1 MMGAKV
7 EKREKKS
14 SILVV
19 DDAPGTV
26 ELLERNLR
34 ARKYQVHTAASVH
47 QAINTL
53 KVTPV
58 DLVITDLRMPG
69 ASGLD
74 LVRFVRENLED
85 TEVMLITGY
94 ATVQG
99 AVEAV
104 KTGAEEYLV
113 KPFTDEELFSAV
125 TRALEKLAARRA
137 LQGKKQVTTLR
148 PTGLIGQSEPM
159 LTVFSDIAKASTSD
173 ATVLISGDS
182 GTGKEVV
189 ARAIHYAGPRRSA
202 PFVPVACGAIP
213 EGLLESELFGH
224 VKGAFTGA
232 LQNRI
237 GFFQAAEN
245 GTIFL
250 DEISETT
257 PATQTK
263 LLRVLQDREIY
274 MVGSSR
280 PRRVD
285 VRVIAASNKDLSE
298 LVQTGNFRGDLF
310 YRINVIAIDLPPLR
324 QRGNDILLLVDQFAE
339 KLAREFGR
347 PQLKFSDQAMKAL
360 LQYSWP
366 GNVRELQNLV
376 QRLVVM
382 SDHHLIDTPDLPP
395 SMRFS
400 TADPPAVSRSL
411 ADVEA
416 DHIRTVLAGVQG
428 NRSQAARILGIDR
441 KTLREKLKR
450 HAISG

>member
-1 MMGAKV
+1 MVNTMSKPV
-7 EKREKKS
+7 
-14 SILVV
+14 ILVV
-19 DDAPGTV
+19 DDNPGTV

-34 ARKYQVHTAASVH
+34 ERGYRVHSALAVR
-47 QAINTL
+47 QAIQLLQAAT
-53 KVTPV
+53 V
-58 DLVITDLRMPG
+58 DLVITDVKMPG
-69 ASGLD
+69 ESGLD
-74 LVRFVRENLED
+74 LVRYVRENLRD

-99 AVEAV
+99 AVEAM

-113 KPFTDEELFSAV
+113 KPFTEEELFSAV
-125 TRALEKLAARRA
+125 SRVLEKLAARRTV
-137 LQGKKQVTTLR
+137 QGKAPAPLAG
-148 PTGLIGQSEPM
+148 PLGLIGASEPM
-159 LTVFSDIAKASTSD
+159 QRVFRDITKAAESS
-173 ATVLISGDS
+173 ATVLICGES

-189 ARAIHYAGPRRSA
+189 ARAIHYASPRRSA

-232 LQNRI
+232 FQSRT

-257 PATQTK
+257 PGTQTK

-274 MVGSSR
+274 LVGSSR
-280 PRRVD
+280 SRKID
-285 VRVIAASNKDLSE
+285 VRVIAASNKNLTE
-298 LVQTGNFRGDLF
+298 LVGKGSFREDLY
-310 YRINVIAIDLPPLR
+310 YRINVIAIALPPLR
-324 QRGNDILLLVDQFAE
+324 DRGQDILLLVDHFAE
-339 KLAREFGR
+339 KFAREFGR
-347 PQLKFSDQAMKAL
+347 PRLSFSDQALHAL
-360 LQYSWP
+360 CHYSWP

-382 SDHHLIDTPDLPP
+382 SDRQSIDIPDLPV

-400 TADPPAVSRSL
+400 TAGPAGLRSL
-411 ADVEA
+411 AEVEA
-416 DHIRTVLAGVQG
+416 DHIRSVLAAVGG
-428 NRSQAARILGIDR
+428 NRSEAARVLGIDR

-450 HAISG
+450 YQISG

>member
-1 MMGAKV
+1 M
-7 EKREKKS
+7 EKSAKKS

-34 ARKYQVHTAASVH
+34 ARNYRVHTASSVH
-47 QAINTL
+47 QAIETL
-53 KVTPV
+53 KTASV

-69 ASGLD
+69 ESGLD

-104 KTGAEEYLV
+104 KTGAEDYLV
-113 KPFTDEELFSAV
+113 KPFTDDELFSAV
-125 TRALEKLAARRA
+125 TRALDKLAARRA
-137 LQGKKQVTTLR
+137 VLGRSQKAPPR
-148 PTGLIGQSEPM
+148 PPGLIGESGPM
-159 LTVFSDIAKASTSD
+159 LKIFRDIEKASASD

-232 LQNRI
+232 LHNRI

-250 DEISETT
+250 DEISETSA
-257 PATQTK
+257 ATQTK

-274 MVGSSR
+274 LVGSSHA
-280 PRRVD
+280 RRVD
-285 VRVIAASNKDLSE
+285 VRVIAASNRDLGE
-298 LVQTGNFRGDLF
+298 LVEKGIFRRDLF
-310 YRINVIAIDLPPLR
+310 YRINVIAIQLPSLR
-324 QRGNDILLLVDQFAE
+324 DRGNDILLLVDHFSE
-339 KLAREFGR
+339 RLAREFGR
-347 PQLKFSDQAMKAL
+347 PRLKFSDQAVKAL
-360 LQYSWP
+360 LNYSWP

-376 QRLVVM
+376 QRLMVM
-382 SDHHLIDTPDLPP
+382 SDHHWIDTPDLPAG
-395 SMRFS
+395 MRFS
-400 TADPPAVSRSL
+400 TAGPPALRSL

-416 DHIRTVLAGVQG
+416 DHIRTVLAGAEG
-428 NRSQAARILGIDR
+428 NRSQAARMLGIDR
-441 KTLREKLKR
+441 KTLREKLRKYQ
-450 HAISG
+450 IPG